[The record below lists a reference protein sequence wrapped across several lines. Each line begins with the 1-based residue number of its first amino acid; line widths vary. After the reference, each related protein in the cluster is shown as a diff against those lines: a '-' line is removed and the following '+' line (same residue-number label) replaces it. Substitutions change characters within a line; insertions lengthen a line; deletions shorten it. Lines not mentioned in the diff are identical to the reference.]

1 MVKLD
6 EEKLL
11 IKIDQME
18 GYLTELEGVL
28 PEEYE
33 SYEGTEKK
41 RSTERLL
48 QLTIETVIDI
58 CNLMVSGL
66 GLGLPAEE
74 NDLFDKLAGKGV
86 ITEEMKEKLYQ
97 MRGFRNIIVHEYA
110 SIDDQLVFQT
120 AKENREDFQ
129 EFSRQVRDSLKQ

>member
-6 EEKLL
+6 EEKVL

-18 GYLTELEGVL
+18 GYLTELKGVL
-28 PEEYE
+28 PEKYE
-33 SYEGTEKK
+33 SYEETEKR

-74 NDLFDKLAGKGV
+74 NDLFDKLTEEGV
-86 ITEEMKEKLYQ
+86 ITEKMKEKLYR
-97 MRGFRNIIVHEYA
+97 MRGFRNILVHEYA

-129 EFSRQVRDSLKQ
+129 EFSQQIRDSLGQ